1 MKLQDMKLVDHCA
14 GRKMTDQ
21 FAGHKVQDMKLQDMN
36 VTDQKWRQG
45 VKLLEKKYS
54 FNRDIIAKCANF

>member
-36 VTDQKWRQG
+36 VTDQK
-45 VKLLEKKYS
+45 
-54 FNRDIIAKCANF
+54 